1 MVTQKQ
7 VDYILFREVVM
18 MMQLK
23 EHLTEEGLNKIV
35 SLRAQL
41 NWGLSDELKAAFP
54 NSILHERPIL
64 GREEQKVPIL
74 ND

>member
-41 NWGLSDELKAAFP
+41 N
-54 NSILHERPIL
+54 
-64 GREEQKVPIL
+64 
-74 ND
+74 